1 MMPSFL
7 GLARDDETLYR
18 RGMEMVGRIARRA
31 GGMACAIALLSAG
44 SALAAA
50 GGSGT
55 VTETQH
61 SHNEVLFSKSVNN
74 PCTGEGGTL
83 TATAAN
89 EVFHA
94 TFFENGDEFWVTGT
108 AEGTATF
115 TPEKIG
121 GVSAS
126 GHFAVWFGE
135 AANNK
140 NTVGHSTSNFNLQN
154 TDGSHVVVHGR
165 SHVSTNARGEV
176 KVSYENLEP
185 RCTP

>member
-1 MMPSFL
+1 ML
-7 GLARDDETLYR
+7 GH
-18 RGMEMVGRIARRA
+18 VARRA
-31 GGMACAIALLSAG
+31 VSLAGVVVLFSAG
-44 SALAAA
+44 VAYAAA
-50 GGSGT
+50 GGRGT

-61 SHNEVLFSKSVNN
+61 AHNEVLFSITVHN
-74 PCTGEGGTL
+74 PCTGEPGTL

-89 EVFHA
+89 EVFHV

-115 TPEKIG
+115 TPENLG

-126 GHFAVWFGE
+126 GHFATWFGE

-140 NTVGHSTSNFNLQN
+140 NTVTHSTTNFNLQN
-154 TDGSHVVVHGR
+154 TDGSHVVVHGV
-165 SHVSTNARGEV
+165 SHVSTNASGEV
-176 KVSYENLEP
+176 KVSFERLEP